1 MHGSE
6 GERGVTLTPRSASYY
21 RRWQELTDPRWG
33 ARLRRTRAE
42 E

>member
-21 RRWQELTDPRWG
+21 RRWQELTDQRWSG
-33 ARLRRTRAE
+33 SARRTRADE
-42 E
+42 